1 MIMSNSLQDEN
12 LSQKSKVIVYFLFFL
27 FLVIAAIVMVM
38 KRGYQ
43 LEF

>member
-1 MIMSNSLQDEN
+1 MSNSLQDEN

-27 FLVIAAIVMVM
+27 FLVIAAVVMVM

>member
-1 MIMSNSLQDEN
+1 MSNGLQEEN
-12 LSQKSKVIVYFLFFL
+12 LGKKSMFLVYFLFFL
-27 FLVIAAIVMVM
+27 FLVISAIIMVM

>member
-1 MIMSNSLQDEN
+1 MSNSLQDEN

>member
-1 MIMSNSLQDEN
+1 MSHGHQDEN
-12 LSQKSKVIVYFLFFL
+12 VGKKSMCLLYFVFFL
-27 FLVIAAIVMVM
+27 FLVIAAIVIVM

>member
-1 MIMSNSLQDEN
+1 MSNSLQDEN

-38 KRGYQ
+38 KRGSQ

>member
-1 MIMSNSLQDEN
+1 MSNSLQDEN

-27 FLVIAAIVMVM
+27 FLVIAAIVKVM